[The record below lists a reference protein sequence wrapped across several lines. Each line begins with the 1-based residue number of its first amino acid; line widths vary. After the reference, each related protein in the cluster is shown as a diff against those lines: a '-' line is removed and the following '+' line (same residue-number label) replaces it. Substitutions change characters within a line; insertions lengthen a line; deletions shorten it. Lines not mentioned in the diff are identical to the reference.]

1 MKVRT
6 SAFVFITAMMT
17 TLLAGCGSSVVTST
31 VTPAAGTVPVSVTMT
46 DDPPAGVAVLFF
58 QVSLTDA
65 TLTSSTG
72 TTVSLLN
79 NNTPIQVDVTQLQAL
94 SAFLSTANIAGGT
107 YKSLSLTFANPQLVI
122 FNQADTS
129 LGSCAVGSVCQ
140 LTPALDSGS
149 SPLSFTASPFPIT
162 VTSGAPLGL
171 LIDFHLN
178 TVIQP
183 DLSVNLGVSN
193 GVTVSALPP
202 APTPPQIG
210 SITGTVGPVT
220 ASSNQF
226 TLQTPWGR
234 SFTINTTSST
244 TFNDFPSS
252 ACTAAS
258 IACVAQGQIV
268 QVQIASVGTNGT
280 LTASSVT
287 YVQAAAAQTVE
298 GTVINILPSPTNLLP
313 APVTL
318 MLLVHQNPTAS
329 STFPMGGMV
338 EVSVPP
344 TATLSIDANG
354 FTIPAGLTFANNPQ
368 MGPLGAFTVGQNV
381 SVTVVPGSVS
391 NNPSITP
398 AHGMGPSVVF
408 TASGVA
414 LEPSQMTGLITATD
428 SSTTSFTLGVGGGPF
443 FAPWPMPTAIAAFNV
458 DTTGQT
464 TYTGFN
470 PDSYSGIA
478 KGELVSVN
486 GWLFATSSGTPPVIA
501 AQSVVQRPGLFF

>member
-1 MKVRT
+1 MRRT
-6 SAFVFITAMMT
+6 FPWLFVAAAMTA
-17 TLLAGCGSSVVTST
+17 LLAGCSSSVVSST
-31 VTPAAGTVPVSVTMT
+31 ATPAAGTVPVSMTMT
-46 DDPPAGVAVLFF
+46 DDPPAGVSVLFF

-72 TTVSLLN
+72 TTVSLLSN
-79 NNTPIQVDVTQLQAL
+79 TTPIQIDVTQLQAL
-94 SAFLSTANIAGGT
+94 SAFLNTANVAGGT
-107 YKSLSLTFANPQLVI
+107 YKSLSLTFASPQLVI
-122 FNQADTS
+122 FNQSDAS
-129 LGSCAVGSVCQ
+129 LGSSCAVGSVCQ
-140 LTPALDSGS
+140 LTPTLDSGS
-149 SPLSFTASPFPIT
+149 SPLSFSTTPFPIT
-162 VTSGAPLGL
+162 VASGSPLGL

-178 TVIQP
+178 TVIQS
-183 DLSVNLGVSN
+183 DLSVNLSVTN

-202 APTPPQIG
+202 APTPPQMG
-210 SITGTVGPVT
+210 SITGTVGTVT

-234 SFTINTTSST
+234 SFTIDTTSST
-244 TFNDFPSS
+244 AFNDFPSS
-252 ACTAAS
+252 ACTTAS
-258 IACVAQGQIV
+258 IACLAQGQIV

-280 LTASSVT
+280 LTASQVT
-287 YVQAAAAQTVE
+287 YVQQAAAQTVQ
-298 GTVINILPSPTNLLP
+298 GTVIGVYPCTCNVLP

-329 STFPMGGMV
+329 STFPVGGMV

-354 FTIPAGLTFANNPQ
+354 FTMPPGLTFANNSS

-391 NNPSITP
+391 NQPPITP
-398 AHGMGPSVVF
+398 AHGMGPSIVF
-408 TASGVA
+408 TASAVE
-414 LEPSQMTGLITATD
+414 LEPSQMTGMITDVD
-428 SSTTSFTLGVGGGPF
+428 SSTTSFTIGVGGGPF

-458 DTTGQT
+458 DTTSQT

-470 PDSYSGIA
+470 PDSYGGIA